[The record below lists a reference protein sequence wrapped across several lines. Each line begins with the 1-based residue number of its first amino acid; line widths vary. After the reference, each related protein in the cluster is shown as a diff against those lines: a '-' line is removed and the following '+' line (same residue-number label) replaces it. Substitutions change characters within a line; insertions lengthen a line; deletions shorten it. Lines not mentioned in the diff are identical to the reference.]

1 MKKKARLVSL
11 VGEMFSKEEYVLAK
25 TGGERIRLV
34 MDELWEYVHPRA
46 GDMVPLV
53 SKLHMFGKGMSGQQQ
68 GYYGA
73 QIVPS
78 RAPPSITPVK
88 LQTPGHARINS
99 VVAPTKFVM
108 VPSQIPSVEAQIPRN
123 AHTISSVAPS
133 PHTSGTPRLLKQPP
147 LSQVLQMHS
156 SPSTRIARFSGYA
169 SRKERQRRGQVV
181 SNSAAEYSA
190 FYRSAADWECAE
202 FRAGE
207 VEWRYR
213 EWNGELHSL
222 AVCERR

>member
-1 MKKKARLVSL
+1 MHAIAAMKKKAKLVSL

-34 MDELWEYVHPRA
+34 VDELWEYVHPRA

-53 SKLHMFGKGMSGQQQ
+53 SKVQMFGKGMSGQQQ

-133 PHTSGTPRLLKQPP
+133 PHTSGTPPSPKTATPVASPP
-147 LSQVLQMHS
+147 DALF
-156 SPSTRIARFSGYA
+156 TKYA
-169 SRKERQRRGQVV
+169 
-181 SNSAAEYSA
+181 NSALL
-190 FYRSAADWECAE
+190 
-202 FRAGE
+202 G
-207 VEWRYR
+207 
-213 EWNGELHSL
+213 
-222 AVCERR
+222 VCVS